1 MLTRTIPVGLLQCN
15 CTIVADPAKKEA
27 IVIDPGDEPERILEL
42 LQAEGLALRAIVN
55 THTHIDHVGGNAR
68 VRADTGARLL
78 LHAADVPLYD
88 MLEEQAAWLGG
99 MLGVPVR
106 AEVDA
111 CVDHGDSIEFGGIAR
126 RDHPHSGT
134 HAGQHLRSL
143 VPGDEPLLLSG
154 DTLFAGSIGR
164 TDLWGGDH
172 EQELDSIHSR
182 LLTLADATLVVPGHG
197 PATTIGREKRQNPFL
212 RAL

>member
-1 MLTRTIPVGLLQCN
+1 MFTRTIPVGPLQCN
-15 CTIVADPAKKEA
+15 CTIVADAVKKEA
-27 IVIDPGDEPERILEL
+27 IVIDPGDQPEQILGL
-42 LQAEGLALRAIVN
+42 LRAAGLALRAIVN

-68 VRADTGARLL
+68 IRADTGARLL

-99 MLGVPVR
+99 IMAVPVR

-111 CVDHGDSIEFGGIAR
+111 YVDHDDSIEFG
-126 RDHPHSGT
+126 S
-134 HAGQHLRSL
+134 LRADIIHTPGHTPGSICVH
-143 VPGDEPLLLSG
+143 VPGDAPLLLSG

-212 RAL
+212 RNP

>member
-1 MLTRTIPVGLLQCN
+1 MLTRTIPVGLLKCN

-111 CVDHGDSIEFGGIAR
+111 CVDHGDSIEFGGM
-126 RDHPHSGT
+126 
-134 HAGQHLRSL
+134 HAEIIHTPGHTPGSICVL

-212 RAL
+212 RGL